1 MKKTEFSMREKFKT
15 TLSENGLFWSYT
27 IVFLLII
34 YGVFEVSQLKYLGS
48 LALYFAVFATTYWTF
63 YFFMNKVGLKS
74 NNAEFP
80 ARFLNVVN
88 PLSLICVS
96 VLFIVVH
103 FIFIKGFPSIQAMGV
118 LKLSEVVKLRAS
130 ITESVPSWVNYMFS
144 WNLKAIIPFTLA
156 ILFLKGEKKLYWIF
170 FFIAITYAF
179 LLMQKSFILLV
190 LAPVGII
197 ALFER
202 KWFYLLKLGVSSIVI
217 VFFLTYIQNVT
228 MRGGINDI
236 QLDYEKKTQ
245 SAGSIIMNIFIG
257 LKDRVAVTPGRTV
270 TKWFDHIP
278 KDKPFLYGNGF
289 KIYTK
294 ISGGEFHDYTK
305 ELYPLVYEENAKHGI
320 MGTVNV
326 AGFMRGYANFGLFG
340 LVLAGIGLA
349 MFLVMIELVFKEQT
363 LIKFA
368 LNIFPLVMLSSSS
381 LLTIMFSGGWLLTIV
396 LFVLYRVRLK
406 TNGSTPVTL

>member
-1 MKKTEFSMREKFKT
+1 MREKLKT
-15 TLSENGLFWSYT
+15 AFSVNGLFWSYSL
-27 IVFLLII
+27 VFLLIL
-34 YGVFEVSQLKYLGS
+34 YGVFEVCQSTYMGN
-48 LALYFAVFATTYWTF
+48 LALYFAVFTSAYWAL
-63 YFFMNKVGLKS
+63 FFLVKKLELKS
-74 NNAEFP
+74 RVFEFP
-80 ARFLNVVN
+80 SALLNVVN
-88 PLSLICVS
+88 PLSLISIS
-96 VLFIVVH
+96 VLFIFVH
-103 FIFIKGFPSIQAMGV
+103 FIFINGFPSIQALGV

-170 FFIAITYAF
+170 YFIAITYAF

-197 ALFER
+197 ALFKK
-202 KWFYLLKLGVSSIVI
+202 KWFYVLKYGLSSIVI

-228 MRGGINDI
+228 MRGGVNDI

-245 SAGSIIMNIFIG
+245 SAGSIIMNIFLG
-257 LKDRVAVTPGRTV
+257 LKDRVAVTPGRIV

-278 KDKPFLYGNGF
+278 KDKPFLNGNGF

-305 ELYPLVYEENAKHGI
+305 ELYPLVYQENAQHGLK
-320 MGTVNV
+320 GTVNV
-326 AGFMRGYANFGLFG
+326 AGFMRGYANFGVFG
-340 LVLAGIGLA
+340 LVLAAIGLA
-349 MFLVMIELVFKEQT
+349 LFLVIIELIFKEQT
-363 LIKFA
+363 LLKFA

-396 LFVLYRVRLK
+396 LFVVYRTHLK
-406 TNGSTPVTL
+406 STGSIPKTL

>member
-1 MKKTEFSMREKFKT
+1 MLEKLKT
-15 TLSENGLFWSYT
+15 TFSINGLFWSYT
-27 IVFLLII
+27 LVFLLIL
-34 YGVFEVSQLKYLGS
+34 YGVFEVSQMKYIGS
-48 LALYFAVFATTYWTF
+48 LVLYFTAFTVAYWAF
-63 YFFMNKVGLKS
+63 YIFIRKLKFKS
-74 NNAEFP
+74 NVFQFP
-80 ARFLNVVN
+80 SALLKVVN
-88 PLSLICVS
+88 PLSLISIS
-96 VLFIVVH
+96 VLFIIIH
-103 FIFIKGFPSIQAMGV
+103 FIFIKGFPSVQALGV
-118 LKLSEVVKLRAS
+118 LKLGEVVKLRAS

-156 ILFLKGEKKLYWIF
+156 ILYLKNDKKWYWIF
-170 FFIAITYAF
+170 YFIAITYAF

-197 ALFER
+197 ALFEK
-202 KWFYLLKLGVSSIVI
+202 KWLYVLKYGLSSIVI

-245 SAGSIIMNIFIG
+245 SAGSIIMNIFLG

-278 KDKPFLYGNGF
+278 KDKPFLKGNGF

-294 ISGGEFHDYTK
+294 VSGGEFHDYTK
-305 ELYPLVYEENAKHGI
+305 ELYPLVYEENAKHGLK
-320 MGTVNV
+320 GTVNV
-326 AGFMRGYANFGLFG
+326 AGFMRGYANFGLLG
-340 LVLAGIGLA
+340 LVLAAIGLA
-349 MFLVMIELVFKEQT
+349 LYLVIIELIFKEQT

-396 LFVLYRVRLK
+396 LFVVYRAHLEYK
-406 TNGSTPVTL
+406 GSTPITL